1 MRKLK
6 LRKRISNF
14 PKATQLV
21 SDLKLSLSAK
31 ILLSFKTNCL
41 KWNTSPCV
49 VFVFCFFPAGFP
61 PLLIWALVSTVKEKL
76 GCSRG
81 FDCLA

>member
-21 SDLKLSLSAK
+21 SDGFKLSLFDLK
-31 ILLSFKTNCL
+31 IIINVKKKNYL
-41 KWNTSPCV
+41 KWNM
-49 VFVFCFFPAGFP
+49 VFHNKFFS
-61 PLLIWALVSTVKEKL
+61 LII
-76 GCSRG
+76 
-81 FDCLA
+81 

>member
-21 SDLKLSLSAK
+21 SDRSEIKSECKDTIKL
-31 ILLSFKTNCL
+31 
-41 KWNTSPCV
+41 
-49 VFVFCFFPAGFP
+49 
-61 PLLIWALVSTVKEKL
+61 
-76 GCSRG
+76 
-81 FDCLA
+81 